1 MPSSAPEHAVRTA
14 VITTTSGDRNIL
26 ATVTRKRV
34 KNLNLR
40 VHADGT
46 VTMSIPMRT
55 SIARAQDFL
64 DRKAPWIAQRLERIE
79 AARNSHGIIHP
90 ATAPAGPQ
98 EAGDNGANSAD
109 VAVKPRLL
117 LWGEEVDAYRALQ
130 KHGLLP
136 AVFGGADSDAIADG
150 AVDTA
155 RLQRLVEILYK
166 QEVARALPQIAQP
179 LESAMGVAASRWQVR
194 SMKTRWGSCTPKTAA
209 IRINSQLAAYP
220 IDCLGFVVAHELVHL
235 MEPSHNARFH
245 MLLDA
250 YCPRNRELAAQLKH
264 APV

>member
-1 MPSSAPEHAVRTA
+1 MCSSASGNAVRTA
-14 VITTTSGDRNIL
+14 VITTTSGDRSIQ
-26 ATVTRKRV
+26 ATVTRKHV

-46 VTMSIPMRT
+46 VTMSMPMRT

-64 DRKAPWIAQRLERIE
+64 DRKAPWIAQRLECIE
-79 AARNSHGIIHP
+79 AARNSRGIIHP
-90 ATAPAGPQ
+90 AAAPA
-98 EAGDNGANSAD
+98 DSAD
-109 VAVKPRLL
+109 AVTKPRLL
-117 LWGEEVDAYRALQ
+117 LWGEEVDAYSTLQ

-136 AVFGGADSDAIADG
+136 EVFGGANSNAAG
-150 AVDTA
+150 AGIDTA
-155 RLQRLVEILYK
+155 RLQRLVDVLYK
-166 QEVARALPQIAQP
+166 QEVARAIPQIAQP

-220 IDCLGFVVAHELVHL
+220 IDCLNFVVAHELVHL

-245 MLLDA
+245 MLLDV

-264 APV
+264 APA

>member
-1 MPSSAPEHAVRTA
+1 MCSSASGNAVRTA
-14 VITTTSGDRNIL
+14 VITTTSGDRSIQ
-26 ATVTRKRV
+26 ATVTRKHV

-64 DRKAPWIAQRLERIE
+64 DRKAPWIAQRLECIE
-79 AARNSHGIIHP
+79 AARNSRGIIHP
-90 ATAPAGPQ
+90 AAAPA
-98 EAGDNGANSAD
+98 DSAD
-109 VAVKPRLL
+109 AVTKPRLL
-117 LWGEEVDAYRALQ
+117 LWGEEVDAYSTLQ

-136 AVFGGADSDAIADG
+136 EIFGGADSNAAG
-150 AVDTA
+150 AGIDTA
-155 RLQRLVEILYK
+155 RLQRLVDVLYK
-166 QEVARALPQIAQP
+166 QEVARAIPQIAQP

-220 IDCLGFVVAHELVHL
+220 IDCLNFVVAHELVHL

-245 MLLDA
+245 MLLDV

-264 APV
+264 APA

>member
-1 MPSSAPEHAVRTA
+1 MPSSAPGHAARTA
-14 VITTTSGDRNIL
+14 VITTTCGSRSIQ
-26 ATVTRKRV
+26 AAVTRKRV

-79 AARNSHGIIHP
+79 AARGSRGIIHP
-90 ATAPAGPQ
+90 AAAPAG
-98 EAGDNGANSAD
+98 SAD
-109 VAVKPRLL
+109 AATKPRML
-117 LWGEEVDAYRALQ
+117 LWGEEVDVYSTLQ

-136 AVFGGADSDAIADG
+136 EVFDGTDSDATGTGID
-150 AVDTA
+150 VD
-155 RLQRLVEILYK
+155 RLQRLVDILYK
-166 QEVARALPQIAQP
+166 QEVARELPQVARP
-179 LESAMGVAASRWQVR
+179 LESVMGVAASRWQVR
-194 SMKTRWGSCTPKTAA
+194 TMKTRWGSCTPKTAA

-220 IDCLGFVVAHELVHL
+220 IECLSFVVAHELVHL

-245 MLLDA
+245 MLLDV

-264 APV
+264 APA

>member
-1 MPSSAPEHAVRTA
+1 MCSSASGNAVRTA
-14 VITTTSGDRNIL
+14 VITTTSGDRSIQ
-26 ATVTRKRV
+26 ATVTRKHV

-64 DRKAPWIAQRLERIE
+64 DRKAPWIAQRLECIE
-79 AARNSHGIIHP
+79 AARNSRGIIHP
-90 ATAPAGPQ
+90 AAAPA
-98 EAGDNGANSAD
+98 DSAD
-109 VAVKPRLL
+109 AVTKPRLL
-117 LWGEEVDAYRALQ
+117 LWGEEVDAYSTLQ
-130 KHGLLP
+130 RHGLLP
-136 AVFGGADSDAIADG
+136 EVFGGADSNAAG
-150 AVDTA
+150 AGIDTA
-155 RLQRLVEILYK
+155 RLQRLVDVLYK
-166 QEVARALPQIAQP
+166 QEVARAIPQIAQP

-220 IDCLGFVVAHELVHL
+220 IDCLNFVVAHELVHL

-245 MLLDA
+245 MLLDV

-264 APV
+264 APA

>member
-1 MPSSAPEHAVRTA
+1 MCSSASGNAVRTA
-14 VITTTSGDRNIL
+14 VITTTSGDRSIQ
-26 ATVTRKRV
+26 ATVTRKHV

-64 DRKAPWIAQRLERIE
+64 DRKAPWIAQRLECIE
-79 AARNSHGIIHP
+79 AARNSRGIIHP
-90 ATAPAGPQ
+90 AAAPA
-98 EAGDNGANSAD
+98 DSAD
-109 VAVKPRLL
+109 AVTKPRLL
-117 LWGEEVDAYRALQ
+117 LWGEEVDAYSTLQ

-136 AVFGGADSDAIADG
+136 EVFGGADSNAAG
-150 AVDTA
+150 AGIDTA
-155 RLQRLVEILYK
+155 RLQRLVDVLYK

-209 IRINSQLAAYP
+209 TRINSQLAAYP
-220 IDCLGFVVAHELVHL
+220 IDCLNFVVAHELVHL

-245 MLLDA
+245 MLLDV

-264 APV
+264 APA

>member
-1 MPSSAPEHAVRTA
+1 MCSSASGNAVRTA
-14 VITTTSGDRNIL
+14 VITTTSGDRSIQ
-26 ATVTRKRV
+26 ATVTRKHV

-64 DRKAPWIAQRLERIE
+64 DRKAPWIAQRLECIE
-79 AARNSHGIIHP
+79 AARNSRGIIHP
-90 ATAPAGPQ
+90 AAAPA
-98 EAGDNGANSAD
+98 DSAD
-109 VAVKPRLL
+109 AVTKPRLL
-117 LWGEEVDAYRALQ
+117 LWGEEVDAYSTLQ

-136 AVFGGADSDAIADG
+136 EIFGGADSNAAG
-150 AVDTA
+150 AGIDTA
-155 RLQRLVEILYK
+155 RLQRLVDVLYK

-220 IDCLGFVVAHELVHL
+220 IDCLNFVVAHELVHL

-245 MLLDA
+245 MLLDV

-264 APV
+264 APA

>member
-1 MPSSAPEHAVRTA
+1 MCSSASGNAVRTA
-14 VITTTSGDRNIL
+14 VITTTSGDRSIQE
-26 ATVTRKRV
+26 TVTRKHV

-64 DRKAPWIAQRLERIE
+64 DRKAPWIAQRLECIE
-79 AARNSHGIIHP
+79 AARNSRGIIHP
-90 ATAPAGPQ
+90 AAAPA
-98 EAGDNGANSAD
+98 DSAD
-109 VAVKPRLL
+109 AVTKPRLL
-117 LWGEEVDAYRALQ
+117 LWGEEVDAYSTLQ

-136 AVFGGADSDAIADG
+136 EVFGGADSNAAG
-150 AVDTA
+150 AGIDTA
-155 RLQRLVEILYK
+155 RLQRLVDVLYK
-166 QEVARALPQIAQP
+166 QEVARAIPQIAQP

-220 IDCLGFVVAHELVHL
+220 IDCLNFVVAHELVHL

-245 MLLDA
+245 MLLDV

-264 APV
+264 APA

>member
-1 MPSSAPEHAVRTA
+1 MCSSASGNAVRTA
-14 VITTTSGDRNIL
+14 VITTTSGDRSIQ
-26 ATVTRKRV
+26 ATVTRKHV

-64 DRKAPWIAQRLERIE
+64 DRKAPWIAQRLECIE
-79 AARNSHGIIHP
+79 AARNSRSIIHP
-90 ATAPAGPQ
+90 AAAPA
-98 EAGDNGANSAD
+98 DSAD
-109 VAVKPRLL
+109 AVTKPRLL
-117 LWGEEVDAYRALQ
+117 LWGEEVDAYSTLQ

-136 AVFGGADSDAIADG
+136 EVFGGADSNAAG
-150 AVDTA
+150 AGIDTA
-155 RLQRLVEILYK
+155 RLQRLVDVLYK
-166 QEVARALPQIAQP
+166 QEVARAIPQIAQP

-220 IDCLGFVVAHELVHL
+220 IDCLNFVVAHELVHL

-245 MLLDA
+245 MLLDV

-264 APV
+264 APA

>member
-1 MPSSAPEHAVRTA
+1 MPSSAPGNAVRTA
-14 VITTTSGDRNIL
+14 VITTTSGDRSIQ

-79 AARNSHGIIHP
+79 AARNSRGIIHP
-90 ATAPAGPQ
+90 AAAPAG
-98 EAGDNGANSAD
+98 SAD
-109 VAVKPRLL
+109 AVTKPRLL
-117 LWGEEVDAYRALQ
+117 LWGEEVDAYSTLQ

-136 AVFGGADSDAIADG
+136 EVFGGADSNAADAGI
-150 AVDTA
+150 DTA
-155 RLQRLVEILYK
+155 RLQRLVDVLYK

-220 IDCLGFVVAHELVHL
+220 IDCLNFVVAHELVHL

-264 APV
+264 APA

>member
-1 MPSSAPEHAVRTA
+1 MCSSASGNAVRTA
-14 VITTTSGDRNIL
+14 VITTTSGDRSIQ
-26 ATVTRKRV
+26 ATVTRKHV

-55 SIARAQDFL
+55 SIARAQVFL
-64 DRKAPWIAQRLERIE
+64 DRKAPWIAQRLECIE
-79 AARNSHGIIHP
+79 AARNSRGIIHP
-90 ATAPAGPQ
+90 AAAPA
-98 EAGDNGANSAD
+98 DSAD
-109 VAVKPRLL
+109 AVTKPRLL
-117 LWGEEVDAYRALQ
+117 LWGEEVDAYSTLQ

-136 AVFGGADSDAIADG
+136 EVFGGADSNAAG
-150 AVDTA
+150 AGIDTA
-155 RLQRLVEILYK
+155 RLQRLVDVLYK

-220 IDCLGFVVAHELVHL
+220 IDCLNFVVAHELVHL

-245 MLLDA
+245 MLLDV

-264 APV
+264 APA

>member
-1 MPSSAPEHAVRTA
+1 MCSSASGNAVRTA
-14 VITTTSGDRNIL
+14 VITTTSGDRSIQ
-26 ATVTRKRV
+26 ATVTRKHV

-64 DRKAPWIAQRLERIE
+64 DRKAPWIAQRLECIE
-79 AARNSHGIIHP
+79 ATRNSRGIIHP
-90 ATAPAGPQ
+90 AAAPA
-98 EAGDNGANSAD
+98 DSAD
-109 VAVKPRLL
+109 AVTKPRLL
-117 LWGEEVDAYRALQ
+117 LWGEEVDAYSTLQ

-136 AVFGGADSDAIADG
+136 EVFGGADSNAAG
-150 AVDTA
+150 AGIDTA
-155 RLQRLVEILYK
+155 RLQRLVDVLYK
-166 QEVARALPQIAQP
+166 QEVARAIPQIAQP

-220 IDCLGFVVAHELVHL
+220 IDCLNFVVAHELVHL

-245 MLLDA
+245 MLLDV

-264 APV
+264 APT

>member
-1 MPSSAPEHAVRTA
+1 MCSSASGNAVRTA
-14 VITTTSGDRNIL
+14 VITTTSGDRSIQ
-26 ATVTRKRV
+26 ATVTRKHV

-64 DRKAPWIAQRLERIE
+64 DRKAPWIAQRLECIE
-79 AARNSHGIIHP
+79 AARNSRGIIHP
-90 ATAPAGPQ
+90 AAAPA
-98 EAGDNGANSAD
+98 DSAD
-109 VAVKPRLL
+109 AVTKPRLL
-117 LWGEEVDAYRALQ
+117 LWGEEVDAYSTLQ

-136 AVFGGADSDAIADG
+136 EVFGGADSNAAG
-150 AVDTA
+150 AGIDTA
-155 RLQRLVEILYK
+155 RLQRLVDVLYK
-166 QEVARALPQIAQP
+166 QEVARAIPQIAQP

-220 IDCLGFVVAHELVHL
+220 IDCLNFVVAHELVHL

-245 MLLDA
+245 MLLDV

-264 APV
+264 APA

>member
-1 MPSSAPEHAVRTA
+1 MCSSASGNAVRTA
-14 VITTTSGDRNIL
+14 VITTTSGDRSIQ
-26 ATVTRKRV
+26 ATVTRKHV

-64 DRKAPWIAQRLERIE
+64 DRKAPWIAQRLECIE
-79 AARNSHGIIHP
+79 AARNSRGIIHP
-90 ATAPAGPQ
+90 AAAPA
-98 EAGDNGANSAD
+98 DSAD
-109 VAVKPRLL
+109 AVTKPRLL
-117 LWGEEVDAYRALQ
+117 LWGEEVDAYSTLQ

-136 AVFGGADSDAIADG
+136 EVFGGADSNAAG
-150 AVDTA
+150 AGIDTA
-155 RLQRLVEILYK
+155 RLQRLIDVLYK
-166 QEVARALPQIAQP
+166 QEVARAIPQIAQP

-220 IDCLGFVVAHELVHL
+220 IDCLNFVVAHELVHL

-245 MLLDA
+245 MLLDV

-264 APV
+264 APA

>member
-1 MPSSAPEHAVRTA
+1 MCSSASGNAVRTA
-14 VITTTSGDRNIL
+14 VITTTSGDRSIQ
-26 ATVTRKRV
+26 ATVTRKHV

-64 DRKAPWIAQRLERIE
+64 DRKAPWIAQRLECIE
-79 AARNSHGIIHP
+79 AARNSRGIIHP
-90 ATAPAGPQ
+90 AAAPA
-98 EAGDNGANSAD
+98 DSAD
-109 VAVKPRLL
+109 AVTKPRLL
-117 LWGEEVDAYRALQ
+117 LWGEEVDAYSTLQ

-136 AVFGGADSDAIADG
+136 EVFGGADSNAAG
-150 AVDTA
+150 AGIDTA
-155 RLQRLVEILYK
+155 RLQRLVDVLYK
-166 QEVARALPQIAQP
+166 QEVARAIPQIAQP

-220 IDCLGFVVAHELVHL
+220 IDCLNFVVAHELVHL

-250 YCPRNRELAAQLKH
+250 YCPRNRELTAQLKH
-264 APV
+264 APA

>member
-1 MPSSAPEHAVRTA
+1 MCSSASGNAVRTA
-14 VITTTSGDRNIL
+14 VITTTSGDRSIQ
-26 ATVTRKRV
+26 ATVTRKHV

-64 DRKAPWIAQRLERIE
+64 DRKAPWIAQRLECIE
-79 AARNSHGIIHP
+79 AARNSRGIIHP
-90 ATAPAGPQ
+90 AAAPA
-98 EAGDNGANSAD
+98 DSAD
-109 VAVKPRLL
+109 AVTKPRLL
-117 LWGEEVDAYRALQ
+117 LWGEEVDAYSTLQ

-136 AVFGGADSDAIADG
+136 EVFGGADSNAAG
-150 AVDTA
+150 AGIDTA
-155 RLQRLVEILYK
+155 RLQRLVDVLYK
-166 QEVARALPQIAQP
+166 QEVARAIPQIAQP

-220 IDCLGFVVAHELVHL
+220 IDCLTFVVAHELVHL

-245 MLLDA
+245 MLLDV

-264 APV
+264 APA

>member
-1 MPSSAPEHAVRTA
+1 MCSSASGNAVRTA
-14 VITTTSGDRNIL
+14 VITTTSGDRSIQ
-26 ATVTRKRV
+26 ATVTRKHV

-64 DRKAPWIAQRLERIE
+64 DRKAPWIAQRLECIE
-79 AARNSHGIIHP
+79 AARNSRGIIHP
-90 ATAPAGPQ
+90 AAAPA
-98 EAGDNGANSAD
+98 DSAD
-109 VAVKPRLL
+109 AVTKPRLL
-117 LWGEEVDAYRALQ
+117 LWGEEVDAYSTLQ

-136 AVFGGADSDAIADG
+136 EVFGGADSNAAGAAI
-150 AVDTA
+150 DTA
-155 RLQRLVEILYK
+155 RLQRLVDVLYK
-166 QEVARALPQIAQP
+166 QEVARAIPQIAQP

-220 IDCLGFVVAHELVHL
+220 IDCLNFVVAHELVHL

-245 MLLDA
+245 MLLDV

-264 APV
+264 APA

>member
-1 MPSSAPEHAVRTA
+1 MPSSAPGNAVRTA
-14 VITTTSGDRNIL
+14 VITTTSGDRSIQ
-26 ATVTRKRV
+26 ATVTRKHV

-46 VTMSIPMRT
+46 VTMSMPMRT

-64 DRKAPWIAQRLERIE
+64 DRKAPWIAQRLECIE
-79 AARNSHGIIHP
+79 AARNSRGIIHP
-90 ATAPAGPQ
+90 AAAPA
-98 EAGDNGANSAD
+98 DSAD
-109 VAVKPRLL
+109 AVTKPRLL
-117 LWGEEVDAYRALQ
+117 LWGEEVDAYSTLQ

-136 AVFGGADSDAIADG
+136 EVFGGADSNAAG
-150 AVDTA
+150 AGIGTA
-155 RLQRLVEILYK
+155 RLQRLVDVLYK
-166 QEVARALPQIAQP
+166 QEVARAIPQIAQP

-220 IDCLGFVVAHELVHL
+220 IDCLNFVVAHELVHL

-245 MLLDA
+245 MLLDV

-264 APV
+264 APA

>member
-1 MPSSAPEHAVRTA
+1 MCSSASGNAVRTA
-14 VITTTSGDRNIL
+14 VITTTSGDRSIQ
-26 ATVTRKRV
+26 ATVTRKHV

-46 VTMSIPMRT
+46 VTMSMPMRT

-64 DRKAPWIAQRLERIE
+64 DRKAPWIAQRLECIE
-79 AARNSHGIIHP
+79 AARNSRGIIHP
-90 ATAPAGPQ
+90 AAAPA
-98 EAGDNGANSAD
+98 DSAD
-109 VAVKPRLL
+109 AVTKPRLL
-117 LWGEEVDAYRALQ
+117 LWGEEVDAYSTLQ

-136 AVFGGADSDAIADG
+136 EVFGGADSNAAG
-150 AVDTA
+150 AGIGTA
-155 RLQRLVEILYK
+155 RLQRLVDVLYK
-166 QEVARALPQIAQP
+166 QEVARAIPQIAQP

-220 IDCLGFVVAHELVHL
+220 IDCLNFVVAHELVHL

-245 MLLDA
+245 MLLDV

-264 APV
+264 APA

>member
-1 MPSSAPEHAVRTA
+1 MCSSASGNAVRTA
-14 VITTTSGDRNIL
+14 VITTTSGDRSIQ
-26 ATVTRKRV
+26 ATVTRKHV

-64 DRKAPWIAQRLERIE
+64 DRKAPWIAQRLECIE
-79 AARNSHGIIHP
+79 AARNSRGIIHP
-90 ATAPAGPQ
+90 AAAPA
-98 EAGDNGANSAD
+98 DSAD
-109 VAVKPRLL
+109 AVTKPRLL
-117 LWGEEVDAYRALQ
+117 LWGEEVDAYSTLQ

-136 AVFGGADSDAIADG
+136 EVFGGADNNAAG
-150 AVDTA
+150 AGIDTA
-155 RLQRLVEILYK
+155 RLQRLVDVLYK
-166 QEVARALPQIAQP
+166 QEVARAIPQIAQP

-220 IDCLGFVVAHELVHL
+220 IDCLNFVVAHELVHL

-245 MLLDA
+245 MLLDV

-264 APV
+264 APA

>member
-1 MPSSAPEHAVRTA
+1 MCSSASGNAVRTA
-14 VITTTSGDRNIL
+14 VITTTSGDRSIQ
-26 ATVTRKRV
+26 ATVTRKHV

-64 DRKAPWIAQRLERIE
+64 DRKAPWIAQRLECIE
-79 AARNSHGIIHP
+79 AARNSRGIIHP
-90 ATAPAGPQ
+90 AAAPA
-98 EAGDNGANSAD
+98 DSAD
-109 VAVKPRLL
+109 AVTKPRLL
-117 LWGEEVDAYRALQ
+117 LWGEEVDAYSTLQ

-136 AVFGGADSDAIADG
+136 EVFGGADSNAAG
-150 AVDTA
+150 AGIDTA
-155 RLQRLVEILYK
+155 RLQRLVDVLYK
-166 QEVARALPQIAQP
+166 QEVARAIPQIAQP

-194 SMKTRWGSCTPKTAA
+194 SMKTRWGSCTQKTAA

-220 IDCLGFVVAHELVHL
+220 IDCLNFVVAHELVHL

-245 MLLDA
+245 MLLDV

-264 APV
+264 APA

>member
-1 MPSSAPEHAVRTA
+1 MCSSASGNAVRTA
-14 VITTTSGDRNIL
+14 VITTTSGDRSIQ
-26 ATVTRKRV
+26 ATVTRKHV

-64 DRKAPWIAQRLERIE
+64 DRKAPWIAQRLECIE
-79 AARNSHGIIHP
+79 AARNSRGIIHP
-90 ATAPAGPQ
+90 AAAPA
-98 EAGDNGANSAD
+98 DSAD
-109 VAVKPRLL
+109 AVTKPRLL
-117 LWGEEVDAYRALQ
+117 LWGEEVDAYSTLQ

-136 AVFGGADSDAIADG
+136 EVFGGADSNAAG
-150 AVDTA
+150 AGINTA
-155 RLQRLVEILYK
+155 RLQRLVDVLYK
-166 QEVARALPQIAQP
+166 QEVARAIPQIAQP

-220 IDCLGFVVAHELVHL
+220 IDCLNFVVAHELVHL

-245 MLLDA
+245 MLLDV

-264 APV
+264 APA

>member
-1 MPSSAPEHAVRTA
+1 MCSSASGNAVRTA
-14 VITTTSGDRNIL
+14 VITTTSGDRSIQ
-26 ATVTRKRV
+26 ATVTRKHV

-64 DRKAPWIAQRLERIE
+64 DRKAPWIAQRLECIE
-79 AARNSHGIIHP
+79 AARNSRGIIHP
-90 ATAPAGPQ
+90 AAAPA
-98 EAGDNGANSAD
+98 DSAD
-109 VAVKPRLL
+109 AVTKPRLL
-117 LWGEEVDAYRALQ
+117 LWGEEVDAYSTLQ

-136 AVFGGADSDAIADG
+136 EVFGGADSNAAG
-150 AVDTA
+150 ACIDTA
-155 RLQRLVEILYK
+155 RLQRLVDVLYK
-166 QEVARALPQIAQP
+166 QEVARAIPQIAQP

-220 IDCLGFVVAHELVHL
+220 IDCLNFVVAHELVHL

-245 MLLDA
+245 MLLDV

-264 APV
+264 APA

>member
-1 MPSSAPEHAVRTA
+1 MCSSASGNAVRTA
-14 VITTTSGDRNIL
+14 VITTTSGDRSIQ
-26 ATVTRKRV
+26 ATVTRKHV

-55 SIARAQDFL
+55 SLARAQDFL
-64 DRKAPWIAQRLERIE
+64 DRKAPWIAQRLECIE
-79 AARNSHGIIHP
+79 AARNSRGIIHP
-90 ATAPAGPQ
+90 AAAPA
-98 EAGDNGANSAD
+98 DSAD
-109 VAVKPRLL
+109 AVTKPRLL
-117 LWGEEVDAYRALQ
+117 LWGEEVDAYSTLQ

-136 AVFGGADSDAIADG
+136 EVFGGADSNAAG
-150 AVDTA
+150 AGIDTA
-155 RLQRLVEILYK
+155 RLQRLVDVLYK
-166 QEVARALPQIAQP
+166 QEVARAIPQIAQP

-220 IDCLGFVVAHELVHL
+220 IDCLNFVVAHELVHL

-245 MLLDA
+245 MLLDV

-264 APV
+264 APA

>member
-1 MPSSAPEHAVRTA
+1 MCSSASGNAVRTA
-14 VITTTSGDRNIL
+14 VITTTSGDRSIQ
-26 ATVTRKRV
+26 ATVTRKHV

-64 DRKAPWIAQRLERIE
+64 DRKAPWIAQRLECIE
-79 AARNSHGIIHP
+79 AARNSRGIIHP
-90 ATAPAGPQ
+90 AAAPA
-98 EAGDNGANSAD
+98 DSAD
-109 VAVKPRLL
+109 AVTKPRLL
-117 LWGEEVDAYRALQ
+117 LWGEEADAYSTLQ

-136 AVFGGADSDAIADG
+136 EVFGDEDSNAADAGI
-150 AVDTA
+150 DTA
-155 RLQRLVEILYK
+155 RLQRLVDVLYK
-166 QEVARALPQIAQP
+166 QEVARAIPQIAQP

-220 IDCLGFVVAHELVHL
+220 IDCLNFVVAHELVHL

-245 MLLDA
+245 MLLDV

-264 APV
+264 APA

>member
-1 MPSSAPEHAVRTA
+1 MCSSASGNAVRTA
-14 VITTTSGDRNIL
+14 VITTTSGDRSIQ
-26 ATVTRKRV
+26 ATVTRKHV

-64 DRKAPWIAQRLERIE
+64 DRKAPWIAQRLECIE
-79 AARNSHGIIHP
+79 AARNSRGIIHP
-90 ATAPAGPQ
+90 AAAPA
-98 EAGDNGANSAD
+98 DSAD
-109 VAVKPRLL
+109 AVTKPRLL
-117 LWGEEVDAYRALQ
+117 LWGEEVDAYSTLQ

-136 AVFGGADSDAIADG
+136 EVFGGADSNAAG
-150 AVDTA
+150 AGIDTA
-155 RLQRLVEILYK
+155 RLQRLVDVLYK
-166 QEVARALPQIAQP
+166 QEVARAIPQIAQP

-194 SMKTRWGSCTPKTAA
+194 SMKTRWGSCAPKTAA

-220 IDCLGFVVAHELVHL
+220 IDCLNFVVAHELVHL

-245 MLLDA
+245 MLLDV

-264 APV
+264 APA

>member
-1 MPSSAPEHAVRTA
+1 MCSSASGNAVRTA
-14 VITTTSGDRNIL
+14 VITTTSGDRSIQ
-26 ATVTRKRV
+26 ATVTRKHV

-46 VTMSIPMRT
+46 VTMSMPMRT

-64 DRKAPWIAQRLERIE
+64 DRKAPWIAQRLECIE
-79 AARNSHGIIHP
+79 AARNSRGIIHP
-90 ATAPAGPQ
+90 AAAPA
-98 EAGDNGANSAD
+98 DSAD
-109 VAVKPRLL
+109 AVTKPRLL
-117 LWGEEVDAYRALQ
+117 LWGEEVDAYSTLQ

-136 AVFGGADSDAIADG
+136 EVFGGADSNAAG
-150 AVDTA
+150 AGIDTA
-155 RLQRLVEILYK
+155 RLQRLVDVLYK
-166 QEVARALPQIAQP
+166 QEVARAIPQIAQP

-220 IDCLGFVVAHELVHL
+220 IDCLNFVVAHELVHL

-245 MLLDA
+245 MLLDV

-264 APV
+264 APA